1 MFLRL
6 HTAYSAKAKS
16 DQNKKDKICKGDKNH
31 YSLQMICIS
40 VYQENHREGTK
51 VIFKSSWY
59 ITELRY
65 EISI

>member
-1 MFLRL
+1 MFLTL

-51 VIFKSSWY
+51 VVFKSS
-59 ITELRY
+59 
-65 EISI
+65 

>member
-51 VIFKSSWY
+51 VIFKSS
-59 ITELRY
+59 
-65 EISI
+65 